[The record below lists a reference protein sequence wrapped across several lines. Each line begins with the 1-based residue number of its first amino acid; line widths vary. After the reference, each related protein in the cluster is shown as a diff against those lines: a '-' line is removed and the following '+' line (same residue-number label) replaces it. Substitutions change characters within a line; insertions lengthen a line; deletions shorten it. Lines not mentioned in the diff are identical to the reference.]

1 MCSFFFYTLNIV
13 TFYTKSIPKSSDIVY
28 WLSLFLGYIITS
40 SKRTE
45 PNKRC
50 TKDGGYSYDNKSKC
64 IWNGNR

>member
-13 TFYTKSIPKSSDIVY
+13 TFYIKNIPKSSDTVH
-28 WLSLFLGYIITS
+28 WLSLDLGYIITL

-50 TKDGGYSYDNKSKC
+50 TKDGGY
-64 IWNGNR
+64 